1 MTKHTGYCLF
11 LCSDVCVLVFA
22 LRSALFSL
30 NSALSITECRECKKP
45 KVRITTED
53 TRTLSKF
60 DCSRLPEFLV
70 AHFDSVLAPF
80 FIIIIILIF
89 MPVNLGLLLSQQNFL
104 SLFSK
109 QGRQYCSFLSRE
121 EKSGP
126 SDSSSCRLQ
135 SLRQFDYSWELDEK
149 RMQLIFFSFFFFL
162 PYQEFKDRRQLSPFF
177 FFLYN

>member
-109 QGRQYCSFLSRE
+109 QGRQYCSFLSGE

-149 RMQLIFFSFFFFL
+149 RMQLIFFSFFFFSSL
-162 PYQEFKDRRQLSPFF
+162 PTI
-177 FFLYN
+177 